1 MEQNNTNQSKN
12 KIFTILK
19 WIFAVLF
26 LFSVLGSLM
35 DKAFISAIIFL
46 LIGLLLLPP
55 LTEFWRS
62 KFSFLSNKL
71 IKGGL
76 LFVLFIVGISTN
88 PNISKNSSKKEN
100 NSEVMNIDD
109 KEDILVDY
117 IKKNKTTDKS
127 LLNISKL
134 GEIGEM
140 FNNGNYSTIHPH
152 DGYITEQTD
161 SVNKKKILVFNPRFD
176 FDERSTYLK
185 NDAKNGTL
193 KDYIINF
200 ELDTKGK
207 IISKKTILTYSKTGK
222 VEYENSEVPEFN
234 TFINADIVENQ
245 KLNKEAEK
253 LVAQQKEEY
262 EKRKAEF
269 EEKCL
274 SSWDGSNRELVR
286 IVKESMNDPDS
297 FEHVETLYKL
307 YKDYAVVIMKFRGN
321 NAFGGKVL
329 NSVTAK
335 VNIEDGSVISVEN

>member
-1 MEQNNTNQSKN
+1 MEQSNLNQSKN
-12 KIFTILK
+12 NVFTILK
-19 WIFAVLF
+19 WIFAVIF
-26 LFSVLGSLM
+26 FFSVLGSLM
-35 DKAFISAIIFL
+35 NKAILSAIFFL
-46 LIGLLLLPP
+46 LIALLLLPP

-62 KFSFLSNKL
+62 KFSFLSNKF

-76 LFVLFIVGISTN
+76 LFVLFVVGVSTN
-88 PNISKNSSKKEN
+88 PSISKNSSN
-100 NSEVMNIDD
+100 RDSEAVDFDD
-109 KEDILVDY
+109 KKDALIEF

-127 LLNISKL
+127 LLTISKL

-152 DGYITEQTD
+152 DGYISEQTD
-161 SVNKKKILVFNPRFD
+161 SISKKKILVFNPRFR
-176 FDERSTYLK
+176 FDENNTYLK
-185 NDAKNGTL
+185 NDVKNGTL

-200 ELDTKGK
+200 EVDNTGK

-222 VEYENSEVPEFN
+222 VEYENNEVPDYN

-274 SSWDGSNRELVR
+274 SSYDGSNRELVR
-286 IVKESMNDPDS
+286 IVKENMNDPDS
-297 FEHVETLYKL
+297 FEHAETLYKL
-307 YKDYAVVIMKFRGN
+307 FKDYAVVVMKYRGKN
-321 NAFGGKVL
+321 KFGALVL
-329 NSVTAK
+329 GSVTAK
-335 VNIEDGSVISVEN
+335 VNIEDGSVISIEQ

>member
-1 MEQNNTNQSKN
+1 MEQSNPNQSKN
-12 KIFTILK
+12 NVFTILK
-19 WIFAVLF
+19 WIFAVIF
-26 LFSVLGSLM
+26 FFSVLGSLM
-35 DKAFISAIIFL
+35 NKAILSAIFFL
-46 LIGLLLLPP
+46 LIALLLLPP

-62 KFSFLSNKL
+62 KFSFLSNKF

-76 LFVLFIVGISTN
+76 LFVLFVVGVSTN
-88 PNISKNSSKKEN
+88 PSISKNSSN
-100 NSEVMNIDD
+100 RDSEAVDFDD
-109 KEDILVDY
+109 KKDALIEF

-127 LLNISKL
+127 LLTISKL

-152 DGYITEQTD
+152 DGYISEQTD
-161 SVNKKKILVFNPRFD
+161 SISKKKILVFNPRFR
-176 FDERSTYLK
+176 FDENSTYLN

-193 KDYIINF
+193 IDYIINF
-200 ELDTKGK
+200 EVDNTGK

-222 VEYENSEVPEFN
+222 VEYENNEVPDYN

-274 SSWDGSNRELVR
+274 SSYDGSNRELVR
-286 IVKESMNDPDS
+286 IVKENMNDPDS
-297 FEHVETLYKL
+297 FEHAETLYKL
-307 YKDYAVVIMKFRGN
+307 FKDYAVVVMKYRGKN
-321 NAFGGKVL
+321 DFGALVL
-329 NSVTAK
+329 GSVTAK
-335 VNIEDGSVISVEN
+335 VNIEDGSVISIEE